1 MNYIQSKVVNWG
13 FKLLTLVVL
22 VGTLFSVANG
32 QVEIQRLKIEREAA
46 REKARQEA
54 KAKNLPV
61 PSIIDVDLIRPTLT
75 VSKFV
80 GTSENIGIK
89 DDRITMGIQ
98 QLLQEQFQES
108 DYILTDESDAN
119 FTVSAEIVYI
129 GRPNEAFSIVGIFNR
144 RKTKTQ
150 VRLNVLLKD
159 NITGKVITS
168 RGMGEIDT
176 KISAT
181 GLQIE
186 EDGVPFSNSE
196 LGGALRKAIDDAT
209 KQLNAWFPN
218 VLKDYASKELSK

>member
-1 MNYIQSKVVNWG
+1 MNYFKTKVINWG
-13 FKLLTLVVL
+13 FKLATLGVL
-22 VGTLFSVANG
+22 AFTLCSVANG
-32 QVEIQRLKIEREAA
+32 QVEIERMRNEAKER
-46 REKARQEA
+46 REQARQEA
-54 KAKNLPV
+54 KAQNLPTPAIV
-61 PSIIDVDLIRPTLT
+61 DADLIRPTLT

-80 GTSENIGIK
+80 GTSENVGIK

-98 QLLQEQFQES
+98 QLLQEAFQES
-108 DYILTDESDAN
+108 DYILTDDTDAN

-129 GRPNEAFSIVGIFNR
+129 GRPNEAFSIIGIFNR

-150 VRLNVLLKD
+150 VRLNVLLTE
-159 NITGKVITS
+159 NTTGKVISS

-209 KQLNAWFPN
+209 ES
-218 VLKDYASKELSK
+218 LK

>member
-1 MNYIQSKVVNWG
+1 MKNVFLLLLLLG
-13 FKLLTLVVL
+13 F
-22 VGTLFSVANG
+22 ANG
-32 QVEIQRLKIEREAA
+32 QVEVQRLKNQAEER

-54 KAKNLPV
+54 KAQNLPA
-61 PSIIDVDLIRPTLT
+61 PAIIDADLVRPTLT

-80 GTSENIGIK
+80 GTSGNIGIK

-108 DYILTDESDAN
+108 DYILVEDGNAN

-129 GRPNEAFSIVGIFNR
+129 GRPNEAFSIIGIFNR

-150 VRLNVLLKD
+150 VRLNILMKD
-159 NITGKVITS
+159 NTTNKVISS
-168 RGMGEIDT
+168 RGIGEIDT

-209 KQLNAWFPN
+209 KE
-218 VLKDYASKELSK
+218 LK

>member
-1 MNYIQSKVVNWG
+1 MKNVFLLLLLLG
-13 FKLLTLVVL
+13 F
-22 VGTLFSVANG
+22 ANG
-32 QVEIQRLKIEREAA
+32 QVEVQRLKNQAEER

-54 KAKNLPV
+54 KAQNLPA
-61 PSIIDVDLIRPTLT
+61 PAIIDADLVRPTLT

-80 GTSENIGIK
+80 GTSGNIGIK

-108 DYILTDESDAN
+108 DYILVEDGNAN

-129 GRPNEAFSIVGIFNR
+129 GRPNEAFSIIGIFNR

-150 VRLNVLLKD
+150 VRLNILMKD
-159 NITGKVITS
+159 NTTNKVISS
-168 RGMGEIDT
+168 RGIGEIDT

-186 EDGVPFSNSE
+186 EDGVPFSRSE

-209 KQLNAWFPN
+209 KE
-218 VLKDYASKELSK
+218 LK

>member
-1 MNYIQSKVVNWG
+1 MNYIQSIVTKWG
-13 FKLLTLVVL
+13 LRLLTLGVLAVVMC
-22 VGTLFSVANG
+22 SVANG
-32 QVEIQRLKIEREAA
+32 QVEIERLKEQARAKREAVKAEA
-46 REKARQEA
+46 RIN
-54 KAKNLPV
+54 NLPAPAIV
-61 PSIIDVDLIRPTLT
+61 DADLIRPTLT

-80 GTSENIGIK
+80 GTSENVGIK

-98 QLLQEQFQES
+98 QLLQEQFQDS
-108 DYILTDESDAN
+108 DYILVEDDNAN

-129 GRPNEAFSIVGIFNR
+129 GRPNEAFSIIGLFNR

-150 VRLNVLLKD
+150 VRLNILLKE
-159 NITGKVITS
+159 NATGKVTVS

-176 KISAT
+176 KISAM

-209 KQLNAWFPN
+209 
-218 VLKDYASKELSK
+218 VSLK

>member
-1 MNYIQSKVVNWG
+1 MIYAKNKLQDIILNWG
-13 FKLLTLVVL
+13 LKLGIIGVL
-22 VGTLFSVANG
+22 AITMCSVANG
-32 QVEIQRLKIEREAA
+32 QVEIQRMKNEAQA
-46 REKARQEA
+46 RKEKAREEA
-54 KAKNLPV
+54 KAQNLPA
-61 PSIIDVDLIRPTLT
+61 PAIIDADLIRPTLT

-80 GTSENIGIK
+80 GTSENVGIK

-98 QLLQEQFQES
+98 QLLQEAFQES

-150 VRLNVLLKD
+150 VRLNVLLKE
-159 NITGKVITS
+159 NATGKVISS
-168 RGMGEIDT
+168 RGIGEIDT

-186 EDGVPFSNSE
+186 EEGVPFSNSE

-209 KQLNAWFPN
+209 ES
-218 VLKDYASKELSK
+218 LK

>member
-1 MNYIQSKVVNWG
+1 MKNVFLLLLLLG
-13 FKLLTLVVL
+13 F
-22 VGTLFSVANG
+22 ANG
-32 QVEIQRLKIEREAA
+32 QVEVQRLKNQAEER

-54 KAKNLPV
+54 KAQNLPA
-61 PSIIDVDLIRPTLT
+61 PAIIDADLVRPTLT

-80 GTSENIGIK
+80 GTSGNIGIK

-108 DYILTDESDAN
+108 DYILVEDGNAN

-129 GRPNEAFSIVGIFNR
+129 GRPNEAFSIIGIFNR

-150 VRLNVLLKD
+150 VRLNILMKD
-159 NITGKVITS
+159 NTTGKLISS

-209 KQLNAWFPN
+209 KE
-218 VLKDYASKELSK
+218 LK

>member
-1 MNYIQSKVVNWG
+1 MNYIKTKVINWG
-13 FKLLTLVVL
+13 LKLGIIGVL
-22 VGTLFSVANG
+22 AITMCSVANG
-32 QVEIQRLKIEREAA
+32 QNTANPAQVEKLRA
-46 REKARQEA
+46 EA
-54 KAKNLPV
+54 KAKRELAIQEAQSKNLPTPAIV
-61 PSIIDVDLIRPTLT
+61 DADLIRPTLT

-80 GTSENIGIK
+80 GTSENVGIK

-98 QLLQEQFQES
+98 QLLQEAFQES
-108 DYILTDESDAN
+108 DYILTDDTDAN

-129 GRPNEAFSIVGIFNR
+129 GRPNEAFSIIGIFNR

-150 VRLNVLLKD
+150 VRLNVLLTE
-159 NITGKVITS
+159 NATGKVISS

-209 KQLNAWFPN
+209 ES
-218 VLKDYASKELSK
+218 LK

>member
-1 MNYIQSKVVNWG
+1 MKKIILFLLLLG
-13 FKLLTLVVL
+13 FA
-22 VGTLFSVANG
+22 SG
-32 QVEIQRLKIEREAA
+32 QVELERFKNAAKERREQA
-46 REKARQEA
+46 REEA
-54 KAKNLPV
+54 KAQNLPI
-61 PSIIDVDLIRPTLT
+61 PAILDVDLVRPTLT

-80 GTSENIGIK
+80 GTSDNIGIK
-89 DDRITMGIQ
+89 DDRVTMGIQ
-98 QLLQEQFQES
+98 ELLQEEFQES
-108 DYILTDESDAN
+108 NYLLVEDGNSD

-150 VRLNVLLKD
+150 LRLNVLIKD
-159 NITGKVITS
+159 NTTGKVISS

-186 EDGVPFSNSE
+186 EDGVPFSRSE

-209 KQLNAWFPN
+209 KD
-218 VLKDYASKELSK
+218 LK

>member
-1 MNYIQSKVVNWG
+1 MNYFKTKVINWG
-13 FKLLTLVVL
+13 FKLATLGVL
-22 VGTLFSVANG
+22 AFTLCSVANG
-32 QVEIQRLKIEREAA
+32 QVEIERMRNEAKER
-46 REKARQEA
+46 REQARQEA
-54 KAKNLPV
+54 KAQNLPTPAIV
-61 PSIIDVDLIRPTLT
+61 DADLIRPTLT

-80 GTSENIGIK
+80 GTSENVGIK

-98 QLLQEQFQES
+98 QLLQESFQES
-108 DYILTDESDAN
+108 DYILTDDTDAN

-129 GRPNEAFSIVGIFNR
+129 GRPNEAFSIIGIFNR

-150 VRLNVLLKD
+150 VRLNVLLTE
-159 NITGKVITS
+159 NVTGKVISS

-209 KQLNAWFPN
+209 ES
-218 VLKDYASKELSK
+218 LK

>member
-1 MNYIQSKVVNWG
+1 MNYIQSIVTKWG
-13 FKLLTLVVL
+13 YRLLTLGVLAVVMC
-22 VGTLFSVANG
+22 SVANG
-32 QVEIQRLKIEREAA
+32 QVEIERLKEQARAKREAV
-46 REKARQEA
+46 KAEA
-54 KAKNLPV
+54 IANNLPAPAIV
-61 PSIIDVDLIRPTLT
+61 DADLIRPTLT

-80 GTSENIGIK
+80 GTSENVGIK

-108 DYILTDESDAN
+108 DYILVEDDNAN

-129 GRPNEAFSIVGIFNR
+129 GRPNEAFSIIGLFNR

-150 VRLNVLLKD
+150 VRLNILLKE
-159 NITGKVITS
+159 NATGKVITS
-168 RGMGEIDT
+168 RGMGEIET
-176 KISAT
+176 KISAM

-209 KQLNAWFPN
+209 KD
-218 VLKDYASKELSK
+218 LK

>member
-1 MNYIQSKVVNWG
+1 MNYIKTKVLRLG
-13 FKLLTLVVL
+13 FKIFTLGVLTI
-22 VGTLFSVANG
+22 TLCSVATA
-32 QVEIQRLKIEREAA
+32 QVEIQRMKNEANER
-46 REKARQEA
+46 REQARQEA
-54 KAKNLPV
+54 KAQNLPV
-61 PSIIDVDLIRPTLT
+61 PAIIDADLIRPTLT

-80 GTSENIGIK
+80 GTSENVGIK

-108 DYILTDESDAN
+108 DYILTDDSDAN

-150 VRLNVLLKD
+150 VRLNILLTE
-159 NITGKVITS
+159 NATGKVTTS

-196 LGGALRKAIDDAT
+196 LGGALRKAIDDAS
-209 KQLNAWFPN
+209 
-218 VLKDYASKELSK
+218 VSLK

>member
-209 KQLNAWFPN
+209 KQL
-218 VLKDYASKELSK
+218 K

>member
-1 MNYIQSKVVNWG
+1 MKNVFLLLLLLG
-13 FKLLTLVVL
+13 F
-22 VGTLFSVANG
+22 ANG
-32 QVEIQRLKIEREAA
+32 QVEVQRLKNQAEER

-54 KAKNLPV
+54 KAQNLPA
-61 PSIIDVDLIRPTLT
+61 PAIIDADLVRPTLT

-80 GTSENIGIK
+80 GTSGNIGIK

-108 DYILTDESDAN
+108 DYILVEDGNAN

-129 GRPNEAFSIVGIFNR
+129 GRPNEAFSIIGIFNR

-150 VRLNVLLKD
+150 VRLNILMKD
-159 NITGKVITS
+159 NTTNKVISS

-186 EDGVPFSNSE
+186 EDGVPFSRSE

-209 KQLNAWFPN
+209 KEF
-218 VLKDYASKELSK
+218 K

>member
-1 MNYIQSKVVNWG
+1 MNYIKTKVLRLG
-13 FKLLTLVVL
+13 FKIFTLGVL
-22 VGTLFSVANG
+22 VATLCSVATA
-32 QVEIQRLKIEREAA
+32 QVEIQRMKNEANER
-46 REKARQEA
+46 REQARQEA
-54 KAKNLPV
+54 KAQNLPV
-61 PSIIDVDLIRPTLT
+61 PAIIDADLIRPTLT

-80 GTSENIGIK
+80 GTSENVGIK

-98 QLLQEQFQES
+98 QLLQESFQES
-108 DYILTDESDAN
+108 DYILTDDSDAN

-150 VRLNVLLKD
+150 VRLNVLLTE
-159 NITGKVITS
+159 NATGRVTTS

-186 EDGVPFSNSE
+186 EEGVPFSNSE

-209 KQLNAWFPN
+209 ES
-218 VLKDYASKELSK
+218 LK

>member
-1 MNYIQSKVVNWG
+1 MNNFKNIVLNWG
-13 FKLLTLVVL
+13 FKLGILGVL
-22 VGTLFSVANG
+22 AITMCSVANG
-32 QVEIQRLKIEREAA
+32 QVEVQRMKNEAKER
-46 REKARQEA
+46 REKAREEA
-54 KAKNLPV
+54 KAQNLPT
-61 PSIIDVDLIRPTLT
+61 PAIIDADLIRPTLN

-80 GTSENIGIK
+80 GTSENVGIK
-89 DDRITMGIQ
+89 DDRITRGIQ

-150 VRLNVLLKD
+150 VRLNVLLTE
-159 NITGKVITS
+159 NATGRVTTS

-209 KQLNAWFPN
+209 ES
-218 VLKDYASKELSK
+218 LK

>member
-1 MNYIQSKVVNWG
+1 MNYIKTKVINWG
-13 FKLLTLVVL
+13 FKLATLGVL
-22 VGTLFSVANG
+22 AFTLCSVANG
-32 QVEIQRLKIEREAA
+32 QVEIERMRNEAKER
-46 REKARQEA
+46 REQARQEA
-54 KAKNLPV
+54 KAQNLPTPAIV
-61 PSIIDVDLIRPTLT
+61 DADLIRPTLT

-80 GTSENIGIK
+80 GTSENVGIK

-98 QLLQEQFQES
+98 QLLQESFQES
-108 DYILTDESDAN
+108 DYILTDDTDAN

-129 GRPNEAFSIVGIFNR
+129 GRPNEAFSIIGIFNR

-150 VRLNVLLKD
+150 VRLNVLLTE
-159 NITGKVITS
+159 NTTGKVISS

-209 KQLNAWFPN
+209 ES
-218 VLKDYASKELSK
+218 LK

>member
-1 MNYIQSKVVNWG
+1 MNYIKTKMMNWG
-13 FKLLTLVVL
+13 FKLITLSVL
-22 VGTLFSVANG
+22 VLTMCSVANG

-186 EDGVPFSNSE
+186 EDGDPFSNSE
-196 LGGALRKAIDDAT
+196 LGGALRKAIDEAS
-209 KQLNAWFPN
+209 KQL
-218 VLKDYASKELSK
+218 K

>member
-1 MNYIQSKVVNWG
+1 MRLNSLQIKTFDWG
-13 FKLLTLVVL
+13 FKLLTLGVL
-22 VGTLFSVANG
+22 TATLFSVVSGQNTANPA
-32 QVEIQRLKIEREAA
+32 QIEKLRAD
-46 REKARQEA
+46 A
-54 KAKNLPV
+54 KAKRELAIQEAQSKNLPT
-61 PSIIDVDLIRPTLT
+61 PAIVDADLVRPTLT

-80 GTSENIGIK
+80 GTSENVGIK

-98 QLLQEQFQES
+98 QLLQESFQES
-108 DYILTDESDAN
+108 DYILTDDTDAN

-129 GRPNEAFSIVGIFNR
+129 GRPNEAFSIVGLFNR
-144 RKTKTQ
+144 RKTRTQ

-168 RGMGEIDT
+168 KGMGEIDT

-196 LGGALRKAIDDAT
+196 LGGALRKAIDDA
-209 KQLNAWFPN
+209 A
-218 VLKDYASKELSK
+218 VSLK